1 MCVKIPTN
9 MSPVTGMPI
18 ILIYDYSALYD
29 KISQISSTYLN
40 KKGKLLI
47 PTYLTIKQLTYAHST
62 HI

>member
-1 MCVKIPTN
+1 